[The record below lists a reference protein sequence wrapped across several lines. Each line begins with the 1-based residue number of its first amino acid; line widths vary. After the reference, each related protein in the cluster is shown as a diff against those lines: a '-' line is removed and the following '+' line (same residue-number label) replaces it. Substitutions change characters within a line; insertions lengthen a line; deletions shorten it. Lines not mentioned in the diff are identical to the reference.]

1 MIAEVDAPLSAVD
14 QLDRAFNDVAV
25 IYHDLWLVR
34 QIEMPDDI
42 LSESFDRLTNRISV
56 LNRIAQEQASQHERD
71 ARIRAREERVRLA
84 AEQAAAAQPPP
95 PVIPEVIQIDT
106 PAPPGNRQVK
116 QKRRPARKTI
126 VLKKTELDVVI
137 ADPCCIC
144 MEEYTR
150 VSSVTTSCGHAF
162 CKGCYNT
169 HEQTGLSKNM
179 PRVCCPI
186 CRAETPKITE
196 YRARRVGGTT
206 SPPGGNYVPPN
217 PHGGNYVPPNPL
229 LVGGDEV
236 PHPLVT

>member
-25 IYHDLWLVR
+25 MYHDLWLVR

-42 LSESFDRLTNRISV
+42 LSESFVQLTNRISV

-95 PVIPEVIQIDT
+95 PVIPEVIQIDHT

-126 VLKKTELDVVI
+126 ALKKTELDVVI

-162 CKGCYNT
+162 CKGCYDT

-196 YRARRVGGTT
+196 YRARRVKIGGTT
-206 SPPGGNYVPPN
+206 FPP
-217 PHGGNYVPPNPL
+217 GGNYVPPNPL